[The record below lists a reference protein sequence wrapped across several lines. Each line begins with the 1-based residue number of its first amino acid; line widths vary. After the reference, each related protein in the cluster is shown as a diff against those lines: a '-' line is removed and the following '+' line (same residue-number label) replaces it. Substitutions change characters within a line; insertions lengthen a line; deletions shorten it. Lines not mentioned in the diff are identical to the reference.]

1 MVSHYKQA
9 TLLDCGMA
17 CVKTIISYYFPKLE
31 HLDSLQFDN
40 NNHQGLSLFDIEDIL
55 KNYGIDADSYQIET
69 PSLHNIWN
77 NELHS
82 NVIILL
88 NYRNKTHLR
97 QRF

>member
-31 HLDSLQFDN
+31 HLDSLKFDN

-55 KNYGIDADSYQIET
+55 KRYGIDADSYQIET
-69 PSLHNIWN
+69 PNFHNILN

-88 NYRNKTHLR
+88 NYRNPTHLR
-97 QRF
+97 KRF

>member
-55 KNYGIDADSYQIET
+55 KSYGIDADSYQIRF
-69 PSLHNIWN
+69 L
-77 NELHS
+77 
-82 NVIILL
+82 VCIIFGITNFIATLS
-88 NYRNKTHLR
+88 YY
-97 QRF
+97 

>member
-31 HLDSLQFDN
+31 HLDSLKFDN

-55 KNYGIDADSYQIET
+55 KSYGIDADSYQIET
-69 PSLHNIWN
+69 PSLLNIWN

-88 NYRNKTHLR
+88 NYRSTTHPWT
-97 QRF
+97 RF

>member
-55 KNYGIDADSYQIET
+55 KSYGIDADSYQIET
-69 PSLHNIWN
+69 SFHNILN
-77 NELHS
+77 NELHR
-82 NVIILL
+82 NIMILL
-88 NYRNKTHLR
+88 NSRNTTHLR

>member
-17 CVKTIISYYFPKLE
+17 CVKTIISYYFPQLE

-40 NNHQGLSLFDIEDIL
+40 NSHQGLSLFEIEDVL
-55 KNYGIDADSYQIET
+55 KSYGIDADSYQIDT
-69 PSLHNIWN
+69 PSLQNIWN
-77 NELHS
+77 NEFHS

-88 NYRNKTHLR
+88 NFRNKTHPRTRL
-97 QRF
+97 

>member
-9 TLLDCGMA
+9 TVLDCVKA

-55 KNYGIDADSYQIET
+55 KSYGIDADSYQIET
-69 PSLHNIWN
+69 PSFHNILN
-77 NELHS
+77 NELHR
-82 NVIILL
+82 NIMILL
-88 NYRNKTHLR
+88 NSRNRTHLR

>member
-9 TLLDCGMA
+9 TLLDSGMA

-31 HLDSLQFDN
+31 YLDNLQFDN

-55 KNYGIDADSYQIET
+55 KNCGIDADSYQIET
-69 PSLHNIWN
+69 PSLYNIWN

-82 NVIILL
+82 NVIIL
-88 NYRNKTHLR
+88 RNSRNTTHPR
-97 QRF
+97 KRF

>member
-55 KNYGIDADSYQIET
+55 KSNL
-69 PSLHNIWN
+69 SLGLCKIPR
-77 NELHS
+77 
-82 NVIILL
+82 VITISILPPTRCQSI
-88 NYRNKTHLR
+88 RNTTHPR
-97 QRF
+97 TRF

>member
-40 NNHQGLSLFDIEDIL
+40 NNHQGLSLFAIEDIL
-55 KNYGIDADSYQIET
+55 KRYGIDADSYQIET
-69 PSLHNIWN
+69 PSFHNILN
-77 NELHS
+77 NELHR
-82 NVIILL
+82 NIMILL
-88 NYRNKTHLR
+88 NSRNTTHIR
-97 QRF
+97 KRF